1 MKILNEI
8 IDEQG
13 IKDILLSIKSTKE
26 DFYIVIK
33 NKSNVHCD
41 GAYYRGTKR
50 ITLYLPNHNSI
61 NRLIYT
67 AIHEYTHH
75 LMDKWVGHKIE
86 FWEKFFELLEI
97 AERKGLYKCNIN
109 NNEKLKKIT
118 TIIKHN
124 NLVKDKKISKKDL
137 RIIFKIILKLCE
149 EIDINFQYYTVKYLE
164 MEWYKK
170 KNASLAYTNLV
181 LRYAAYGIDNDD
193 FLHEFFN
200 NYDTNKET

>member
-1 MKILNEI
+1 MNTI
-8 IDEQG
+8 IDEQR
-13 IKDILLSIKSTKE
+13 IKDILLSIKSTEK
-26 DFYIVIK
+26 DFFIVIK
-33 NKSNVHCD
+33 NKSNFHCN
-41 GAYYRGTKR
+41 GNYNRSTNR
-50 ITLYLPNHNSI
+50 ITLYLLNHNSI

-67 AIHEYTHH
+67 AIHEYAHH
-75 LMDKWVGHKIE
+75 LMDKWVGHKTE
-86 FWEKFFELLEI
+86 FWEFFFELLEI
-97 AERKGLYKCNIN
+97 AERKELYKCNIN
-109 NNEKLKKIT
+109 NNENLKKIT

-124 NLVKDKKISKKDL
+124 NLVKNKKIFEKDL
-137 RIIFKIILKLCE
+137 RSIFHIIYKLCE
-149 EIDINFQYYTVKYLE
+149 EIDIDFQYYTVKYLE